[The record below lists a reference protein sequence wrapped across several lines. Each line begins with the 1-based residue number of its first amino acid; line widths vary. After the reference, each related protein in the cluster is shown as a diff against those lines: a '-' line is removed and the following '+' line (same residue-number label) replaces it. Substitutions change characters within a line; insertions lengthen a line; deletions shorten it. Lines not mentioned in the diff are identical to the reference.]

1 MLTAHEYGIWQK
13 HNAEQHKRVC
23 ACTDVDYAAHNWDNG
38 AVTTPP
44 SHTSVGTKT
53 YTCTDCAE
61 QKTEDI
67 AKITDHTYGAWV
79 TVKKAEIGIEGAR
92 VKVCA
97 CGDTVQESIPA
108 LQAPQAPTQEP
119 ADEGNSSAEEG
130 KSPQTGLIIGMI
142 CGGAALLLGIGAI
155 VYFVIIRKK
164 KFSVK

>member
-1 MLTAHEYGIWQK
+1 MCICEDTQ
-13 HNAEQHKRVC
+13 
-23 ACTDVDYAAHNWDNG
+23 YAAHNWDNG
-38 AVTTPP
+38 AVTMP
-44 SHTSVGTKT
+44 STHTSVGTKT

-67 AKITDHTYGAWV
+67 AKITEHIYGVWV
-79 TVKKAEIGIEGAR
+79 TVKEPDIGTQGAR

-119 ADEGNSSAEEG
+119 ADGGDSSAEEG
-130 KSPQTGLIIGMI
+130 KSPQTGLIIGII